1 MTVWKIL
8 GVIVITALLLSFLRL
23 SATVRFG
30 KTLMVC
36 VQIGP
41 VKRTVYPKPQKRQ
54 KKKDEPDDGE
64 KPSTDRARKKK
75 KQLPKLTASELFDL
89 LHVSLAALK
98 KTAWRVCRRLRVD
111 PLELTLVFGGSDP
124 AGIAE
129 QYGMANALLWTFMPK
144 AEELFYIPDPSVHLR
159 MDFDAPKTQAHGTV
173 AGSLRLCD
181 LIAIA
186 FTLLIP
192 LAKWFVR
199 YKRAHKGERIRKKT
213 TQAGSAEK
221 APAEKQANNLSA

>member
-8 GVIVITALLLSFLRL
+8 GAIVVAALLLSFLPV
-23 SATVRFG
+23 SATARFG
-30 KTLMVC
+30 KTLTVC

-41 VKRTVYPKPQKRQ
+41 LRRTVYPKPQRRQ
-54 KKKDEPDDGE
+54 KKKDEPDGGK
-64 KPSTDRARKKK
+64 KPSPDRARKKK
-75 KQLPKLTASELFDL
+75 KPLPKLTAAELFDL

-98 KTAWRVCRRLRVD
+98 KAAWRVCRRLRLD
-111 PLELTLVFGGSDP
+111 PLDLTLVFGGSDP
-124 AGIAE
+124 AGVAE
-129 QYGMANALLWTFMPK
+129 RYGMANAVLWTFMPK

-159 MDFDAPKTQAHGTV
+159 MDFDAPKTQAHGIV

-199 YKRAHKGERIRKKT
+199 YKKAHKGEETR
-213 TQAGSAEK
+213 EK
-221 APAEKQANNLSA
+221 ATEDGAAEKQANNLSA